1 MRDRPAALSL
11 LLAVYL
17 MAFPAIGAD
26 SAEMARIDAA
36 AWSYVVF
43 AATVTLVKVVALV
56 IGYLVVRLGYTT
68 MMAGVHGKD
77 SVELKFPGA
86 RFAFKGVTPGL
97 ALGVVGV
104 LMMIWALS
112 TKHHFATEASSA
124 SVRTDHREGTVQP
137 QGKAKPG
144 ADKSPAGKS
153 DVEKAPQ
160 F

>member
-11 LLAVYL
+11 LLAVSL
-17 MAFPAIGAD
+17 MASPAVGAD

-36 AWSYVVF
+36 TWSYAVF
-43 AATVTLVKVVALV
+43 AASVTLVKVVALV

-77 SVELKFPGA
+77 SVELRIPGA

-112 TKHHFATEASSA
+112 TKHHFTTEASSA
-124 SVRTDHREGTVQP
+124 SGRTDHREGTVQP
-137 QGKAKPG
+137 QGKAKPA
-144 ADKSPAGKS
+144 ADRAGKA
-153 DVEKAPQ
+153 DVEKAPN
-160 F
+160 FE